1 MKYIIVVA
9 CDYGEQQWFYWTPNL
24 QLNFKWA
31 RAKVDLTNLPANPCL
46 KKKNFDY
53 HFNDRD
59 QIQRTYLQKRLCQP
73 TDNDLPK
80 TQLWKNMSSF

>member
-1 MKYIIVVA
+1 MSSCQGRFNKFA
-9 CDYGEQQWFYWTPNL
+9 SKSL
-24 QLNFKWA
+24 
-31 RAKVDLTNLPANPCL
+31 L

-80 TQLWKNMSSF
+80 TQL